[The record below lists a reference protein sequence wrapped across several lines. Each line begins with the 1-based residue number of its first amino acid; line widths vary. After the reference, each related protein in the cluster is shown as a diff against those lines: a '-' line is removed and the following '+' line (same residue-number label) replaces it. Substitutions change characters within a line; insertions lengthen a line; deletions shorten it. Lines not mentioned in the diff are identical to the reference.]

1 MLCENISKYIYQKP
15 CQPGSFVD
23 LVIPP
28 RKESPPLLCIILY
41 EAAFIRSIGIPVMFV
56 PLLQVEFKTLVFFG
70 YGSIIKKIVSEIE
83 FIVISY
89 VSQMQVK
96 YPFGETL

>member
-1 MLCENISKYIYQKP
+1 
-15 CQPGSFVD
+15 
-23 LVIPP
+23 
-28 RKESPPLLCIILY
+28 
-41 EAAFIRSIGIPVMFV
+41 MFV

-70 YGSIIKKIVSEIE
+70 HGSIIKKIVSEIE